1 MSILNPGSSELLFV
15 ELLQIAVGTR
25 DVLSRVPNADEW
37 KDINNLC
44 MKHAMPGVGFY
55 AIHKVAEKS
64 KFFSPP
70 MSIIANLYAINK
82 KIIDITEQQIG
93 DIRKLTWLFAQ
104 EGFGSCILK
113 GSGLATLYPK
123 GIVRMPGDIDIW
135 AMREGEILPLNER
148 RKCILELCRR
158 VVGKRSVF
166 YHHTDLPIKGKD
178 IEVHFT
184 PSWMFAP
191 WYNKRLQDF
200 FEREWK
206 NKICI
211 ENLSQCSQ
219 TESTTSNNFYVPSVQ
234 MNAVY
239 VLLHIYRHLFDEGIG
254 LRQVIDYYFV
264 LKNEVGDKERV
275 IRILKSVGLYKFA
288 GAMMWVLHEVLNMPK
303 EYMLCPADEA
313 RGRQLLDEIMQ
324 AGNFGKYDERLSS
337 LNRKSLFSRL
347 KQNINR
353 NIRLMRYYPSEA
365 ICSPFWKIWQ
375 KLWQLYNGYGVRST

>member
-1 MSILNPGSSELLFV
+1 MEQTQEGLLF
-15 ELLQIAVGTR
+15 ELLQVALGTR
-25 DVLSRVPNADEW
+25 DTLSRVPSAIEW
-37 KDINNLC
+37 GEIKDLC
-44 MKHAMPGVGFY
+44 LRHALPGVGFY
-55 AIHKVAEKS
+55 AIRKLS
-64 KFFSPP
+64 DSDTGPLPP
-70 MSIIANLYAINK
+70 RVMILEQYALERNMLQANA
-82 KIIDITEQQIG
+82 QQIE
-93 DIRKLTWLFAQ
+93 DAMRLTELFKQ
-104 EGFGSCILK
+104 EGFGACVLK
-113 GSGLATLYPK
+113 GCSLAGIYPN
-123 GIVRMPGDIDIW
+123 GMARMPGDIDIW
-135 AMREGEILPLNER
+135 VVPRGWENDSLRRR
-148 RKCILELCRR
+148 RKRVIALCRR
-158 VVGKRSVF
+158 VAERREVF
-166 YHHTDLPIKGKD
+166 YHHTDLPLKGKH

-191 WYNKRLQDF
+191 WNNAFLQRF
-200 FEREWK
+200 FADEWH
-206 NKICI
+206 NRSW
-211 ENLSQCSQ
+211 NGD
-219 TESTTSNNFYVPSVQ
+219 FYVPSRD

-264 LKNEVGDKERV
+264 LKNDVGDKERV

-337 LNRKSLFSRL
+337 LNRKSLLSRL

>member
-1 MSILNPGSSELLFV
+1 MKQTQEGLFF
-15 ELLQIAVGTR
+15 ELLQVALGTR
-25 DVLSRVPNADEW
+25 DTLSRVPSAIEW
-37 KDINNLC
+37 GEIKDLC
-44 MKHAMPGVGFY
+44 LRHALPGVGFY
-55 AIHKVAEKS
+55 AIRKLS
-64 KFFSPP
+64 DTDTGLLPP
-70 MSIIANLYAINK
+70 RVMILEQYALERNMLQANA
-82 KIIDITEQQIG
+82 QQIE
-93 DIRKLTWLFAQ
+93 DARRLTELFKQ
-104 EGFGSCILK
+104 EGFGACVLK
-113 GSGLATLYPK
+113 GCSLAGIYPN
-123 GIVRMPGDIDIW
+123 GMARMSGDIDIW
-135 AMREGEILPLNER
+135 VVPRGWENDSLRRR
-148 RKCILELCRR
+148 RKRVITLCRR
-158 VVGKRSVF
+158 VAERREVF
-166 YHHTDLPIKGKD
+166 YHHTDLPLKGKH

-191 WYNKRLQDF
+191 WHNANLQRF
-200 FEREWK
+200 FAEEWP
-206 NKICI
+206 NRCW
-211 ENLSQCSQ
+211 NGD
-219 TESTTSNNFYVPSVQ
+219 FYVPSVQ

-264 LKNEVGDKERV
+264 LKNDVGDKERV

-313 RGRQLLDEIMQ
+313 RGKQLLDEIMQ

-353 NIRLMRYYPSEA
+353 NIRLMRYYPSES

-375 KLWQLYNGYGVRST
+375 KLWQLYNGYGAKPL